1 MDVGVCV
8 FILLLG
14 NRHFPVW
21 RIYPFDLWLSFSDFT
36 LTLLTHFEF
45 LCFVSMELKVNHHLP
60 NQPSSLHLFLIVPT
74 AMPSSSDAIDHYLE
88 TPADENE
95 HAHFQKAKESLE
107 AKHRERMSQ
116 VL

>member
-45 LCFVSMELKVNHHLP
+45 LFCLSGIKSK
-60 NQPSSLHLFLIVPT
+60 PSSPQPT
-74 AMPSSSDAIDHYLE
+74 FFSALVSHSTHS
-88 TPADENE
+88 
-95 HAHFQKAKESLE
+95 HA
-107 AKHRERMSQ
+107 
-116 VL
+116 